1 MILINPLK
9 IGFDASVIALN
20 QAGTG
25 TYTRNLLRSL
35 VDYFPDDEFI
45 PFMVKQLRD
54 MSRAKT
60 LRTRLDSLYR
70 DILWQHIKLPL
81 EARKAKV
88 ELLHNP
94 AGYASLATSS
104 PQVVTIYDTTIL
116 QSPNNFPFWHR
127 NYARLMVPYAA
138 RHAAAILTISECS
151 KRDIIQWLRV
161 PAEKIYVTYLAAS
174 PSYRH
179 IGLAPIETVK
189 QKYGLDQFILTVG
202 TLEPRKNI
210 SSLIK
215 AYQQIGNIDPRIKL
229 VHAGPLGWMYAD
241 ILKLVKE
248 LGLDQQVRF
257 LGRVSEEDL
266 IGLYNAARLFV
277 FPSLYEGFGLPVLEA
292 MACNCPVV
300 TSNNSSLVEVAG
312 DAACLIDPMNIGD
325 IASGMINILDDANT
339 ANCLRAAGLKQS
351 AKFTWEKCARE
362 TYTVYEKVCGG
373 N

>member
-1 MILINPLK
+1 ML
-9 IGFDASVIALN
+9 
-20 QAGTG
+20 
-25 TYTRNLLRSL
+25 
-35 VDYFPDDEFI
+35 
-45 PFMVKQLRD
+45 
-54 MSRAKT
+54 
-60 LRTRLDSLYR
+60 
-70 DILWQHIKLPL
+70 
-81 EARKAKV
+81 
-88 ELLHNP
+88 
-94 AGYASLATSS
+94 
-104 PQVVTIYDTTIL
+104 
-116 QSPNNFPFWHR
+116 
-127 NYARLMVPYAA
+127 PYAA

-151 KRDIIQWLRV
+151 KRDIVQRLRV
-161 PAEKIYVTYLAAS
+161 PADKVFVSYLAAS
-174 PSYRH
+174 PNFRPLD
-179 IGLAPIETVK
+179 LAALETVK

-215 AYQQIGNIDPRIKL
+215 AYQQIVNMYPHIQL

-241 ILKLVKE
+241 VLTLVKE

-325 IASGMINILDDANT
+325 IASGMMNILDDANT
-339 ANCLRAAGLKQS
+339 ANELRAAGLKQS
-351 AKFTWEKCARE
+351 AKFTWEKCARV
-362 TYTVYEKVCGG
+362 THSVYEIICGG